1 MPEILSRASILFK
14 VDSRLRGNDGQ
25 ECADYYETIN
35 ISVITVVL
43 NGERHLEQTIQSVI
57 GQSYDNVE
65 YIIIDGGST
74 DGTVGMLN
82 RYNDRIDYWISEGDK
97 GI

>member
-35 ISVITVVL
+35 
-43 NGERHLEQTIQSVI
+43 N
-57 GQSYDNVE
+57 
-65 YIIIDGGST
+65 
-74 DGTVGMLN
+74 DGTVRWLLAIRVSDLLGVCFFHL
-82 RYNDRIDYWISEGDK
+82 
-97 GI
+97 